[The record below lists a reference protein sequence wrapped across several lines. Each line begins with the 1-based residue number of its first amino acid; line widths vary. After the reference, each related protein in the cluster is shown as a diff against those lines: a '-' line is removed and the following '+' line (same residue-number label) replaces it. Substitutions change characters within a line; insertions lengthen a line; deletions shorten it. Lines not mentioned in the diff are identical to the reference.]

1 MTHRDYL
8 GMFILPR
15 PANGVIR
22 KLFIGMHLRGLD
34 SRRGSWHVFCIKGL
48 CKEELAT
55 KEEMP

>member
-1 MTHRDYL
+1 
-8 GMFILPR
+8 MFILPR

-22 KLFIGMHLRGLD
+22 KLFNGMHLRGLD